1 MRISTEPGD
10 PAYRTDCYKWDVTL
24 DGDVVKDCITAD
36 EEQSLVVVLV
46 RDEHTNKFKIDPVH
60 QKIVTEVKRGLVH
73 LAERKEKFQ

>member
-10 PAYRTDCYKWDVTL
+10 PAYRPDCYKWDVTL
-24 DGDVVKDCITAD
+24 DGAMVRDCITAD

-46 RDEHTNKFKIDPVH
+46 RNKDTGDFEIDPVQ